1 MFNSLTT
8 RTTLPS
14 AVQESFTFCLYG
26 FSSCATGGKIACS
39 RCLVWMCIRQQMG
52 KRRAAL
58 DNNVSLRH
66 TAVFFQSSFFLAG
79 PCATRQLT
87 DRPTD
92 RPMNRPT
99 DRPTNQPMKDVEL
112 CEKFTHLFMIFTCL
126 FVIRHEITRQ
136 LLSWLFLNRE
146 ARRRMFSVCTD
157 QVRAFR

>member
-1 MFNSLTT
+1 M
-8 RTTLPS
+8 
-14 AVQESFTFCLYG
+14 YG

-39 RCLVWMCIRQQMG
+39 RCLVWMCIKQQMR

-58 DNNVSLRH
+58 DNIVSLRH
-66 TAVFFQSSFFLAG
+66 TAVFFQSSFFSWSVHYSSTNR
-79 PCATRQLT
+79 PT

-92 RPMNRPT
+92 E
-99 DRPTNQPMKDVEL
+99 PTNQPMKDVEL
-112 CEKFTHLFMIFTCL
+112 CEKFTYLFMLFTCLL